1 MKKQWLVPLIVL
13 LLIALPVYGFIRQYL
28 VDKIDH
34 PVAQHGVIDLRQWDY
49 STNGTVSLN
58 GEWDIYPSALL
69 NPQDFQNGVS
79 IKGNIPA
86 QSIQVPQSWNK
97 VMQQNGSSAFGYATY
112 HLRILVKDPQQAERL
127 YGIHVK
133 NIRTAH
139 RIFINGQLAGSS
151 GTPGTTDATTIP
163 NNIPYNTWVP
173 VDGNTVDLVVQV
185 ANYSYSSGGIVY
197 PINFGDM
204 TAITKEREISIVSD
218 IAVMGGFL
226 LPGLYVLI
234 LYQMRRKDQTL
245 LYLGFF
251 CIAAFI
257 HVLTHGEK
265 LFSMVLP
272 QLSYELVLRV
282 QLGCSVIFYYCL
294 LFYVSKALPNV
305 AHRLVLRIY
314 RIMTILLLA
323 MTVVTPTSFFTQIDQ
338 AWFICNLLTIMYVL
352 YIVVRAVIRK
362 QPHSQSMLLSV
373 HSLAVVAIISL
384 ISLRGITNN
393 TAIIPIEVLFFVIT
407 QCLMIG
413 RQFAL
418 SFQQIE
424 NLSQQLL
431 TLDELKNEFIANTSH
446 ALRTPLHGM
455 INMTESLVEGAAGPL
470 ADKQVEQ
477 LIIVSSTGH
486 KLAALINDILDY
498 SKLKNGDLLLD
509 RKAVNLRTVAES
521 VLEIVSYTAAGRQIV
536 FIQEWPEYVPPLYTD
551 EDRLSQILYNLLGNA
566 VKFTEQGEIRF
577 IVEVGT
583 GQVTFA
589 VIDTGIGIEEDR
601 YEDIFK
607 SFEQGLGLSEQSYAG
622 TGLGLSITRKLVELN
637 DGQITVDSVVGQ
649 GSTFTVTLPTADVP
663 VTKEVINTVQPMN
676 AQSEVKQSISKSK
689 PILQREKEP
698 LTNTQE
704 DQAHSHHTQVI
715 LIVDDDPVNLRV
727 LNNILSLQQ
736 YVVIEAQSGKEALDK
751 LRYHPKIDLMI
762 TDWMMPG
769 MSGLEL
775 CRQVRQRYSLSELP
789 ILMLT
794 ARSRPEDIQNG
805 FAAGVNDFL
814 GKPVHAIE
822 LRARVNTLLE
832 LKTSVQTV
840 LRTEMAFLQAQ
851 IKPHFLY
858 NALNTIIAMCSIDP
872 DQASELLIEL
882 SQYLR
887 RSFDFQN
894 RDQLTTLNK
903 EIELIQSYLSLEKAR
918 FDERL
923 QIVWDVDRELGQ
935 MIPPL
940 SIQPLVE
947 NAVRHGLMNRA
958 AGGILTISIQEQ
970 HNDLIV
976 RIHDDGIG
984 MAPEKIPALLAGEG
998 TVSANSGVGVINIH
1012 KRLLAMYGQGLH
1024 IESTVGKG
1032 TTISF
1037 MIPGGEISA

>member
-1 MKKQWLVPLIVL
+1 MKKQWLVPIIVF

-49 STNGTVSLN
+49 TTNGTVPLN
-58 GEWDIYPSALL
+58 GEWDIYPSVFL
-69 NPQDFQNGVS
+69 NPQDFQHGQAVQS
-79 IKGNIPA
+79 KTSA
-86 QSIQVPQSWNK
+86 QPIEVPQSWNK
-97 VMQQNGSSAFGYATY
+97 VMEQHGASAFGYATY
-112 HLRILVKDPQQAERL
+112 HLRILVADPQQAERL

-133 NIRTAH
+133 NIRTAS
-139 RIFINGQLAGSS
+139 RIFINGQLVGSS
-151 GTPGTTDATTIP
+151 GTPGTTAGTTIP
-163 NNIPYNTWVP
+163 NNVPYNTWVP
-173 VDGNTVDLVVQV
+173 VNSNTIDLVVQV
-185 ANYSYSSGGIVY
+185 SNYSYSSGGIAY
-197 PINFGDM
+197 PISFGDLA
-204 TAITKEREISIVSD
+204 AITKEREISIISD

-234 LYQMRRKDQTL
+234 LYHMRRKDQTL

-251 CIAAFI
+251 CIAAFV
-257 HVLTHGEK
+257 HLLTHGEK
-265 LFSMVLP
+265 LFSMVVP
-272 QLSYELVLRV
+272 QLSYDLVLRI
-282 QLGCSVIFYYCL
+282 QFICSVIFYYCL
-294 LFYVSKALPNV
+294 LFYVSKSLPNV
-305 AHRLVLRIY
+305 AHRWVLRIY
-314 RIMTILLLA
+314 RIMSIILLIMGL
-323 MTVVTPTSFFTQIDQ
+323 VTPTTFFTQVDK
-338 AWFICNLLTIMYVL
+338 AWFLCNLLTIAYIL

-362 QPHSQSMLLSV
+362 QPNSQAMLLSV
-373 HSLAVVAIISL
+373 HSLAVVAIISV
-384 ISLRGITNN
+384 ISLRGIIDN
-393 TAIIPIEVLFFVIT
+393 TAIVPLEVLFFVIT
-407 QCLMIG
+407 QCLLIG

-431 TLDELKNEFIANTSH
+431 TLDELKDEFIANTSH

-455 INMTESLVEGAAGPL
+455 INMTESLVEGAAGPV
-470 ADKQVEQ
+470 ADKQAEQ
-477 LIIVSSTGH
+477 LILVSSTGR

-509 RKAVNLRTVAES
+509 RKAVDLRTVAES

-577 IVEVGT
+577 IVEVGA
-583 GQVTFA
+583 QSVTFS
-589 VIDTGIGIEEDR
+589 VTDTGIGIEADR

-622 TGLGLSITRKLVELN
+622 TGLGLSITKKLVELN
-637 DGQITVDSVVGQ
+637 DGQITVDSIPGQ

-663 VTKEVINTVQPMN
+663 VTKEITALAKPITVQH
-676 AQSEVKQSISKSK
+676 EVKPSLSKNK
-689 PILQREKEP
+689 PVLQREK
-698 LTNTQE
+698 
-704 DQAHSHHTQVI
+704 DAVAHNDDELSSAPHTHVI
-715 LIVDDDPVNLRV
+715 LIVDDDPVNLQV

-736 YVVIEAQSGKEALDK
+736 YVVIEAQSGKQALDK

-775 CRQVRQRYSLSELP
+775 CRQVRRRYSLSELP

-805 FAAGVNDFL
+805 FAAGINDFL

-822 LRARVNTLLE
+822 LRARVNTLLA
-832 LKTSVQTV
+832 LKSSVQTV

-887 RSFDFQN
+887 RSFDFEN

-923 QIVWDVDRELGQ
+923 QIVWEIDREMGQ

-958 AGGILTISIQEQ
+958 AGGVLTISIQEQ
-970 HNDLIV
+970 QNDLLI

-984 MAPEKIPALLAGEG
+984 MAPEKIQALLAGESAA
-998 TVSANSGVGVINIH
+998 SANSGVGVINIH
-1012 KRLLAMYGQGLH
+1012 RRLLAMYGEGLQ
-1024 IESTVGKG
+1024 IESIIGKG
-1032 TTISF
+1032 TTVSF